1 MKKKI
6 RIISLIL
13 AAVMLIAAI
22 VSSSLIWLPN
32 ALEGK
37 NKQKGVEIDPI
48 EGDSSALQE
57 ETVVPPIVPDDSK
70 DKGVTTTRTDLV
82 LDVTAGERLSV
93 VQRLS
98 DRTLAKKK
106 GVTGWYFGR
115 LE

>member
-37 NKQKGVEIDPI
+37 NKQKDVEIDPI
-48 EGDSSALQE
+48 DGDSPALQE
-57 ETVVPPIVPDDSK
+57 ETVVPPIVPDESEDK
-70 DKGVTTTRTDLV
+70 DVTTTRTDLV
-82 LDVTAGERLSV
+82 LDVSQMERPTAPVYIGGSV
-93 VQRLS
+93 EYDTKEVPTNEELP
-98 DRTLAKKK
+98 
-106 GVTGWYFGR
+106 
-115 LE
+115 